1 MPIRHHSSAPP
12 PPPLPS
18 GYAQLEYIE
27 STGTQY
33 INTNIV
39 PSHTHT
45 KVTADIQFTTVTP
58 NETKMPFGVNRNGR
72 YFMLVL
78 YSDSRFQMNC
88 GVSGSTLDLFVTT
101 ATTDRTI
108 IMLEKNQNIYNAQ
121 GFGVSLSGTCGSIS
135 TQSDNICLFARC
147 SNNNITNK
155 IAMKLYHCQM
165 ALNGNIVRE
174 YYPALRISDS
184 KPGLYDPAGGIFYT
198 NAGSGD
204 FLYG

>member
-1 MPIRHHSSAPP
+1 MKREHILQQQS
-12 PPPLPS
+12 PLPS
-18 GYAQLEYIE
+18 GYRQLEYIE

-39 PSHTHT
+39 PSNTHT

-58 NETKMPFGVNRNGR
+58 NETKMPFGVDRSGR

-88 GVSGSTLDLFVTT
+88 GISGSTLDLFVTT
-101 ATTDRTI
+101 ATTDRTT
-108 IMLEKNQNIYNAQ
+108 IMLEKNQNTYNVQ

-135 TQSDNICLFARC
+135 GITQPYNIYLFARR
-147 SNNNITNK
+147 SDNKIPNK

-174 YYPALRISDS
+174 YYPALRIADS
-184 KPGLYDPAGGIFYT
+184 KPGLYDLVNNQFYT
-198 NAGSGD
+198 NAGTGE
-204 FLYG
+204 FLYA